1 MRWGSAHRIFCVY
14 SGTVY
19 YLTVIFWMFSV
30 PETVNVTLLAS
41 PLHVPALKLPQSAVI
56 VLTLPPVNTMLL
68 IVPSLTLT
76 VIVELL

>member
-19 YLTVIFWMFSV
+19 YLTVIFWMYSV

-41 PLHVPALKLPQSAVI
+41 PFQ
-56 VLTLPPVNTMLL
+56 
-68 IVPSLTLT
+68 VPSLNVPLSALIALTL
-76 VIVELL
+76 